1 MAFETLGALIVV
13 DAIARA
19 LLMALRLVFVNRPA
33 TPQPA
38 WHRLA
43 YSPEARG
50 DTRGTI
56 VLPFREKPEY
66 GLLNFPPDDD
76 GGPEEPP
83 AGVARGRLRDAG
95 QLAAAV
101 PASTGS
107 PVPGARRATTWRRD
121 VRGEPN
127 GGQGRNRTA
136 DTVIFSHV
144 LYQLSY
150 LAGGRDTR
158 V

>member
-83 AGVARGRLRDAG
+83 AASH
-95 QLAAAV
+95 AAV
-101 PASTGS
+101 YVTPGNWQPLYPPPPAPRYRVRDG
-107 PVPGARRATTWRRD
+107 RR
-121 VRGEPN
+121 RGE
-127 GGQGRNRTA
+127 GM
-136 DTVIFSHV
+136 
-144 LYQLSY
+144 
-150 LAGGRDTR
+150 
-158 V
+158 